1 MSAEWWVRIPW
12 FRNFPGGPVA
22 KTLHSQCRGLGLIL
36 GQGTG
41 SYILQVRVHRPPLK
55 ILPAATKTWWS
66 QIHIKWKRIHWICW
80 ADGYLE
86 ANMFN
91 KGLPWW
97 LMVKNPPAMQ
107 ETQVQSL
114 GQEDLL
120 EKEMVPTSVFLPG
133 KSHGQRSLAGYNP
146 RGCKESDITEW
157 LTLSLSRI
165 L

>member
-120 EKEMVPTSVFLPG
+120 EKEMVIHSSIFAWEIPWTEKPG
-133 KSHGQRSLAGYNP
+133 WLQSMGSQKSRA
-146 RGCKESDITEW
+146 
-157 LTLSLSRI
+157 RI
-165 L
+165 SN